1 MPGRRQGPGGRRPN
15 RGGPRRGGPGGRRG
29 PSENGPARATAVV
42 EETPAGPV
50 ELPASMT
57 VGQLS
62 EIIGRSHEQ
71 TIKALMRQGVMA
83 TVNETVEFDVAARVA
98 ASFEI
103 PVLKPRDREAST
115 AALRVGVDEGLTEAN
130 AVPRPPII
138 TVLGHVD
145 HGKTTLL
152 DAIRGSAVV
161 KSEAG
166 GITQSIGAYQVQR
179 NGQTLTFIDT
189 PGHQAFTAMRASGAQ
204 VTDIAV
210 LVVAADDGVMPQT
223 VEAIDHARAAGVPI
237 VVAINKIDSPGA
249 DLDRLK
255 GQLAEHNVIVEDYG
269 GDVVAVP
276 VSALKGEGI
285 DDLLEALV
293 LVADVAEL
301 KANPNRPGL
310 GVVIEAHMDRA
321 RGPIASVL
329 VRSGSVRLGD
339 NVVAGVERGRIRAMT
354 DGFGKEVEVAGP
366 SSPVEIMGLSGIP
379 SSGDQ
384 FEVVVDERSAR
395 QLVETREKLHARRG
409 EAKSNTTLA
418 EVMRRVHSS
427 EYKELPIII
436 KTGTQG
442 STDAVRRAVEQL
454 SSEEVQV
461 NVIHASAGAVTE
473 SDVMLAAASGALVV
487 AFETDADQGASQ
499 QASLQGVAV
508 KSYDIIYNLVD
519 DVEAAVKG
527 LLEPEEREV
536 VTGHANVLQVFP
548 HGRRQKIAGVRVT
561 DGVIR
566 RSSRIRLKRGDREI
580 FDGTIDSMR
589 HLQDSVREL
598 ANNFEGGILLDGFN
612 DFEEGDVLEA
622 YEIQITER

>member
-1 MPGRRQGPGGRRPN
+1 
-15 RGGPRRGGPGGRRG
+15 
-29 PSENGPARATAVV
+29 
-42 EETPAGPV
+42 
-50 ELPASMT
+50 MT